1 MTLVYELLQ
10 YRIARLHNS
19 VAMRT
24 PGNGGAGQRAA
35 VSLCRGHA
43 RPFRGTN
50 GRAQPCHALD
60 HAYGAEGYVRSTSND
75 HSGRGPQIRSAL
87 H

>member
-1 MTLVYELLQ
+1 MSISYMRLAYEIFQ
-10 YRIARLHNS
+10 DRIQRLHNS
-19 VAMRT
+19 AAIRT

-35 VSLCRGHA
+35 VSLCGGHA

-50 GRAQPCHALD
+50 SRAQPQCHALVLD
-60 HAYGAEGYVRSTSND
+60 HAYGI
-75 HSGRGPQIRSAL
+75 HSSYL